1 MRVASVTFVPL
12 QTGRASASL
21 VLNDD
26 SVSPSSPQTIPLTGS
41 GTGSADLGILL
52 NTLPAVVP
60 AGSYLTLDALITN
73 AGPLAACPVMF
84 TGAAPAG
91 TVFIRAAASAG
102 SCRGLPVGGSGL
114 FTCDLGTLAAGA
126 AAQVAFVLKVTAHSG
141 TISGG
146 VNVRAGTDDPNLANN
161 SSAFS
166 TTVVGKP
173 NPIP

>member
-1 MRVASVTFVPL
+1 MAVGLDRQGYHVAGV
-12 QTGRASASL
+12 
-21 VLNDD
+21 
-26 SVSPSSPQTIPLTGS
+26 
-41 GTGSADLGILL
+41 
-52 NTLPAVVP
+52 TLPPRGRGVYAGPQAAVVVVEAP
-60 AGSYLTLDALITN
+60 
-73 AGPLAACPVMF
+73 
-84 TGAAPAG
+84 GA
-91 TVFIRAAASAG
+91 IRAAASVG

-114 FTCDLGTLAAGA
+114 FTCDLGTLAVGA